1 MITTTKIMDW
11 IDSMKYII
19 YGIGRLM
26 LICVVISFLTGLN
39 LLMAFL
45 IYTALENGMRSIYR
59 TNKLVARCETLEAR
73 VKKLEQTTW

>member
-1 MITTTKIMDW
+1 MMKITDW
-11 IDSMKYII
+11 VDSMKYIV
-19 YGIGRLM
+19 YGIGRLV
-26 LICVVISFLTGLN
+26 LICVAISFLTGLN

-59 TNKLVARCETLEAR
+59 TTKLAARCEALEAR

>member
-19 YGIGRLM
+19 YGIGRLV
-26 LICVVISFLTGLN
+26 LICVAISFLTGLN

-45 IYTALENGMRSIYR
+45 IYTALENGMRSIHR
-59 TNKLVARCETLEAR
+59 TSKLAKRCEELEIR
-73 VKKLEQTTW
+73 VKELEQTTW